1 MPLTTKW
8 ATRWARV
15 LVLPDPAPAITSRGP
30 ASARC
35 GRIPRCSATAAPCEL
50 FRQPDFPQSTRPRD
64 RRQRSN
70 RYRLRPAPGELGSRP
85 RRFEPAAG
93 PPAMLGWYK
102 ARRHGL
108 ASSVGM
114 RAQAQSTLPHWRL
127 PPRSPPAVNVVPGPR
142 AVACE
147 DARKR
152 KASKGPSNRRGPRD
166 GCCCRK
172 KHRKKVRL
180 IRPRQS
186 EAEQGDQRNY
196 GELPYLEVQSLPSPL
211 S

>member
-70 RYRLRPAPGELGSRP
+70 RYRLRPAAGWPGSP
-85 RRFEPAAG
+85 ATHFVAAAG

-108 ASSVGM
+108 AFSVGM
-114 RAQAQSTLPHWRL
+114 T
-127 PPRSPPAVNVVPGPR
+127 PAKNMR
-142 AVACE
+142 AVL
-147 DARKR
+147 
-152 KASKGPSNRRGPRD
+152 RD
-166 GCCCRK
+166 SSLQQ
-172 KHRKKVRL
+172 L
-180 IRPRQS
+180 IVWGGISRPGRPRLMDAAHWS
-186 EAEQGDQRNY
+186 A
-196 GELPYLEVQSLPSPL
+196 VQLL
-211 S
+211 RATRCIF